1 METQATY
8 TLSQLVKFNTKQRCR
23 SSSTAPFHSKS
34 REFPLPMYDYM
45 LKLEL
50 EALWIMK
57 QHGVSI
63 SYNRV
68 LELSTVL
75 GNNAIRVYESQCC
88 VSSTELNNI
97 DLNPSS
103 TSSQGSF
110 HGTSISLFQQR
121 HTLSDGIDQRV
132 PTIEGEFNSSTVQQ
146 LPVSYRCVNPV
157 GYTNTETVKPCPEE
171 K

>member
-1 METQATY
+1 MGA
-8 TLSQLVKFNTKQRCR
+8 
-23 SSSTAPFHSKS
+23 
-34 REFPLPMYDYM
+34 
-45 LKLEL
+45 
-50 EALWIMK
+50 
-57 QHGVSI
+57 SI

-75 GNNAIRVYESQCC
+75 GNNAIKPKCC
-88 VSSTELNNI
+88 VSSKALNNI
-97 DLNPSS
+97 DLNPIS

-146 LPVSYRCVNPV
+146 LPVSYRCVNPAV
-157 GYTNTETVKPCPEE
+157 GNVRIRLITEE
-171 K
+171 